1 MYTSFSCGLAG
12 HNCPEL
18 ILFEF
23 ELSLGR
29 SLSMWTRISW
39 TPDGSYKM
47 QSTEMR
53 NVLIKE
59 KSQKLSF
66 KKMVL

>member
-1 MYTSFSCGLAG
+1 
-12 HNCPEL
+12 
-18 ILFEF
+18 
-23 ELSLGR
+23 
-29 SLSMWTRISW
+29 MWTRISW